1 MLSLELVTHLAVMLQ
16 KAIKLLKMTHNPVA
30 FNIGLNIGNV
40 AGGSVNHLHWHIVP
54 RYPGDLNFMEILQTR
69 VLIETLDQ
77 TLAKLK
83 HTINTLM
90 PENNI

>member
-1 MLSLELVTHLAVMLQ
+1 
-16 KAIKLLKMTHNPVA
+16 
-30 FNIGLNIGNV
+30 
-40 AGGSVNHLHWHIVP
+40 
-54 RYPGDLNFMEILQTR
+54 MEILQTR